1 MNMKYLLILLWLLP
15 LTGAAQTYTLE
26 ECCRL
31 ALEQNAKIKTATGD
45 RSAAEMEKKEAFTNF
60 LPSVSL
66 MGGAMKADDAML
78 QMAMGDQTMSLMDG
92 GMYGNVMVSLP
103 VYAGGKILNGHKL
116 AKLGVEISE
125 LQLHQTRNEVELTV
139 TQSYWQIVVLTEKLR
154 TLESVRTLLENMNRD
169 VNHAVEAGIRQRND
183 LLQIQLRKNDTQS
196 SFIDVEKDLE
206 LCKMLLAQ
214 YMGLESGKVEV
225 ATSFDT
231 TPVSPDAL
239 FVNHAEALETTPEY
253 RLLQKNVE
261 AARLQKRL
269 ALGEY
274 LPTVSVSGGYM
285 YQDFM
290 GPSQNSFMGMVSVS
304 IPISWKA
311 PYSVKKQK
319 YRYRNAV
326 TNLNDGGEQLMIRMQ
341 KTRNDL
347 QSAYQQVLIA
357 QKSIEQATENL
368 RLNENY
374 YKAGTS
380 GMSDL
385 LDAQALFQQSKD
397 KYAEVRAN
405 YEIKKTE
412 YLQVTGR

>member
-1 MNMKYLLILLWLLP
+1 MKYLLILLWLLP

-45 RSAAEMEKKEAFTNF
+45 LSAAEMEKKEAFTNF

-239 FVNHAEALETTPEY
+239 FVNHAEALDTTPEY

-290 GPSQNSFMGMVSVS
+290 GPSQNSLMGMVSVS

>member
-1 MNMKYLLILLWLLP
+1 MKYLLILLWLLP

-45 RSAAEMEKKEAFTNF
+45 LSAAEMEKKEAFTNF

-290 GPSQNSFMGMVSVS
+290 GPSQNSLMGMVSVS

>member
-1 MNMKYLLILLWLLP
+1 MKYLLILLWLLP

-125 LQLHQTRNEVELTV
+125 LQLRQTRNEVELTV

-290 GPSQNSFMGMVSVS
+290 GPSQNSLMGMVSVS

-319 YRYRNAV
+319 YRYQNAV

>member
-290 GPSQNSFMGMVSVS
+290 GPSQNSLMGMVSVS

-319 YRYRNAV
+319 YRYQNAV

>member
-45 RSAAEMEKKEAFTNF
+45 LSAAEMEKKEAFTNF

-125 LQLHQTRNEVELTV
+125 LQLRQTRNEVELTV

-290 GPSQNSFMGMVSVS
+290 GPSQNSLMGMVSVS

-319 YRYRNAV
+319 YRYQNAV

>member
-1 MNMKYLLILLWLLP
+1 MKYLLILLWLLP

-45 RSAAEMEKKEAFTNF
+45 LSAAEMEKKEAFTNF

-78 QMAMGDQTMSLMDG
+78 QMTMGDQTMSLMDG

-125 LQLHQTRNEVELTV
+125 LQLRQTRNEVELTV

-290 GPSQNSFMGMVSVS
+290 GPSQNSLMGMVSVS

-319 YRYRNAV
+319 YRYQNAV

>member
-1 MNMKYLLILLWLLP
+1 MKYLLILLWLLP

-45 RSAAEMEKKEAFTNF
+45 LSAAEMEKKEAFTNF

-125 LQLHQTRNEVELTV
+125 LQLRQTRNEVELTV

-290 GPSQNSFMGMVSVS
+290 GPSQNSLMGMVSVS

-319 YRYRNAV
+319 YRYQNAV

>member
-1 MNMKYLLILLWLLP
+1 MKYLLILLWLLP

-45 RSAAEMEKKEAFTNF
+45 LSAAEMEKKEAFTNF

-125 LQLHQTRNEVELTV
+125 LQLRQTRNEVELTV

-290 GPSQNSFMGMVSVS
+290 GPSQNSLMGMVSVS

-319 YRYRNAV
+319 YRYQNAG

>member
-1 MNMKYLLILLWLLP
+1 MKYLLILLWLLP

>member
-125 LQLHQTRNEVELTV
+125 LQLRQTRNEVELTV

-290 GPSQNSFMGMVSVS
+290 GPSQNSLMGMVSVS

-319 YRYRNAV
+319 YRYQNAV

>member
-1 MNMKYLLILLWLLP
+1 MKYLSILLWLLP

-31 ALEQNAKIKTATGD
+31 ALEQNAKIKTALGD
-45 RSAAEMEKKEAFTNF
+45 RSAAVMEKKEAFTNF

-66 MGGAMKADDAML
+66 MGGAMKADDGML
-78 QMAMGDQTMSLMDG
+78 QMAMGDQTMSMMDG
-92 GMYGNVMVSLP
+92 GVYGNVMVSLP

-139 TQSYWQIVVLTEKLR
+139 IQSYWQIVVLTEKLR

-290 GPSQNSFMGMVSVS
+290 GPSQNSLMGMVSVS

-319 YRYRNAV
+319 YRYQNAV

>member
-1 MNMKYLLILLWLLP
+1 MKYLLILLWLLP

-45 RSAAEMEKKEAFTNF
+45 LSAAEMDKKEAFTNF

-125 LQLHQTRNEVELTV
+125 LQLRQTRNEVELTV

-290 GPSQNSFMGMVSVS
+290 GPSQNSLMGMVSVS

-319 YRYRNAV
+319 YRYQNAV

>member
-45 RSAAEMEKKEAFTNF
+45 LSAAEMEKKEAFTNF

-290 GPSQNSFMGMVSVS
+290 GPSQNSLMGMVSVS

>member
-1 MNMKYLLILLWLLP
+1 MKYLLILLWLLP

-290 GPSQNSFMGMVSVS
+290 GPSQNSLMGMVSVS

-319 YRYRNAV
+319 YRYQNAV

>member
-1 MNMKYLLILLWLLP
+1 
-15 LTGAAQTYTLE
+15 
-26 ECCRL
+26 
-31 ALEQNAKIKTATGD
+31 
-45 RSAAEMEKKEAFTNF
+45 
-60 LPSVSL
+60 
-66 MGGAMKADDAML
+66 
-78 QMAMGDQTMSLMDG
+78 
-92 GMYGNVMVSLP
+92 
-103 VYAGGKILNGHKL
+103 
-116 AKLGVEISE
+116 
-125 LQLHQTRNEVELTV
+125 
-139 TQSYWQIVVLTEKLR
+139 
-154 TLESVRTLLENMNRD
+154 
-169 VNHAVEAGIRQRND
+169 
-183 LLQIQLRKNDTQS
+183 
-196 SFIDVEKDLE
+196 
-206 LCKMLLAQ
+206 
-214 YMGLESGKVEV
+214 
-225 ATSFDT
+225 
-231 TPVSPDAL
+231 
-239 FVNHAEALETTPEY
+239 
-253 RLLQKNVE
+253 
-261 AARLQKRL
+261 
-269 ALGEY
+269 
-274 LPTVSVSGGYM
+274 
-285 YQDFM
+285 M
-290 GPSQNSFMGMVSVS
+290 GPSQNSLMGMVSVS